1 MFRRILVPHDFSPHA
16 DAALDLAIDLAGP
29 SKARI
34 HLMHVFQIPMEMLS
48 PYEIPMPPALVE
60 EVRAAAS
67 ARLEAA
73 LSRVRAAGLAGDAE
87 VDSGLIAE
95 MVVERAAALGV
106 DLIAMGTHGHSG
118 FKHLLLGSV
127 AEHVLR
133 TAPCPVLIVR
143 AKEFSASSA

>member
-1 MFRRILVPHDFSPHA
+1 
-16 DAALDLAIDLAGP
+16 
-29 SKARI
+29 
-34 HLMHVFQIPMEMLS
+34 
-48 PYEIPMPPALVE
+48 MPPALVG

-67 ARLEAA
+67 KRLEAA
-73 LSRVRAAGLAGDAE
+73 LSRVRAAGLEGGAE
-87 VDSGLIAE
+87 VDSGRAAE
-95 MVVERAAALGV
+95 MIVERAAALGV

-143 AKEFSASSA
+143 AEEFAARSA